1 MSDTE
6 LERALSPLRDGPV
19 PLSTAAELDEAR
31 ERLLP
36 RLRGEVRA
44 LPGVL
49 RRARRRRLA
58 LKVSAL
64 LGASALPVI
73 LVLALRAPEAA
84 PLGEGALRIEPL
96 GSSSLTWRDDGATPR
111 TLDGPSR
118 LPARGVL
125 ASGDTSEV
133 RVTTARGVRIELSRH
148 TDVDL
153 GALDVESPQNTLRVL
168 DGEVECRV
176 PPLGPGERF
185 AVTTRDA
192 EVIVHGTVFRVRTN
206 PAGSPHG
213 TCVSVTEGRVAVR
226 HTAGTVVLDP
236 GQSFGCEPP
245 ASSTPVAEATAATK
259 PEAVEPKAP
268 RRTANRVER
277 RAKEKDARASGSLEQ
292 ENQLLSGGL
301 SAERAGDCAKAIR
314 AFNELLSRYPST
326 PLAPEARGGLYRC
339 KAR

>member
-1 MSDTE
+1 MTDTE

-19 PLSTAAELDEAR
+19 PLSTAAELGEAR

-44 LPGVL
+44 LPGAL
-49 RRARRRRLA
+49 RRAHRRRLA

-64 LGASALPVI
+64 LGASALPVVI
-73 LVLALRAPEAA
+73 VLALRAPEAA

-133 RVTTARGVRIELSRH
+133 RVTTARGVRIELSRR

-153 GALDVESPQNTLRVL
+153 GALDVESRQNTLRVL

-206 PAGSPHG
+206 PAGSLHG
-213 TCVSVTEGRVAVR
+213 TCVSVTEGRVTVR
-226 HTAGTVVLDP
+226 HAEGTVVLDP
-236 GQSFGCEPP
+236 GQRFGCEPQ
-245 ASSTPVAEATAATK
+245 ASSAPVADAAPAPK

-268 RRTANRVER
+268 RRTAGRIER

-301 SAERAGDCAKAIR
+301 SAERSGNCAKAIG
-314 AFNELLSRYPST
+314 AFNELLSRYPNT

>member
-1 MSDTE
+1 MADSE

-19 PLSTAAELDEAR
+19 PLSTAAELGDAR

-49 RRARRRRLA
+49 QRARRRRLA
-58 LKVSAL
+58 LRVSGL
-64 LGASALPVI
+64 LAASALPVI
-73 LVLALRAPEAA
+73 LVLALRTPDSG
-84 PLGEGALRIEPL
+84 PLGDGALRIEPL
-96 GSSSLTWRDDGATPR
+96 GRASLTWRDDGATPR
-111 TLDGPSR
+111 PLEGPSR

-125 ASGDTSEV
+125 ATGEASEV

-153 GALDVESPQNTLRVL
+153 GALDVESRQNTLRVL

-192 EVIVHGTVFRVRTN
+192 EVVVHGTVFRVRTN
-206 PAGSPHG
+206 RAGTPYG
-213 TCVSVTEGRVAVR
+213 TCVSVTEGHVTVR
-226 HTAGTVVLDP
+226 HAQGTVALDP
-236 GQSFGCEPP
+236 GQSFGCEAP
-245 ASSTPVAEATAATK
+245 TAAAPVSEPAPAAQ
-259 PEAVEPKAP
+259 PEPVERRAP
-268 RRTANRVER
+268 RRAANRVER
-277 RAKEKDARASGSLEQ
+277 RAKDTRPSGTLEQ
-292 ENQLLSGGL
+292 QNQLLSGGL
-301 SAERAGDCAKAIR
+301 SAERAGDCTKASR
-314 AFNELLSRYPST
+314 LFNELLSRYPET
-326 PLAPEARGGLYRC
+326 LLAPEARGGLYRC

>member
-1 MSDTE
+1 MADSE

-19 PLSTAAELDEAR
+19 PLSTAAELGDAR

-44 LPGVL
+44 LPRVL
-49 RRARRRRLA
+49 QRARRRRLA
-58 LKVSAL
+58 LKITGL
-64 LGASALPVI
+64 LGASALPVV
-73 LVLALRAPEAA
+73 LVLLLRAPETS
-84 PLGEGALRIEPL
+84 PLSEGALRIEPL
-96 GSSSLTWRDDGATPR
+96 GRSSLTWRDDGATPQ

-125 ASGDTSEV
+125 ASGDASEV

-153 GALDVESPQNTLRVL
+153 GALDAGSRQNTLRVL

-192 EVIVHGTVFRVRTN
+192 EVVVHGTVFRVRTN
-206 PAGSPHG
+206 QPDALHG
-213 TCVSVTEGRVAVR
+213 TCVSVTEGHVTVR
-226 HTAGTVVLDP
+226 HAQGTVALEP
-236 GQSFGCEPP
+236 GQSFGCETLATSAPVADAAPP
-245 ASSTPVAEATAATK
+245 AKA
-259 PEAVEPKAP
+259 EAVEPKAP
-268 RRTANRVER
+268 RRVANRVER
-277 RAKEKDARASGSLEQ
+277 RTKDARPSGTLEQ

-301 SAERAGDCAKAIR
+301 SAERAGDCTR
-314 AFNELLSRYPST
+314 ATRLFGELLSRYPGT
-326 PLAPEARGGLYRC
+326 PLAPEARGGLERC
-339 KAR
+339 KGR

>member
-1 MSDTE
+1 MSDSE

-19 PLSTAAELDEAR
+19 PLSTAAELGDAR

-49 RRARRRRLA
+49 QRARRRRLA
-58 LKVSAL
+58 LKVSGL
-64 LGASALPVI
+64 LGVSALPVI

-84 PLGEGALRIEPL
+84 PLGGGALRIEPL

-125 ASGDTSEV
+125 ASGDTSAV
-133 RVTTARGVRIELSRH
+133 RVTTARGVRIELSRR

-153 GALDVESPQNTLRVL
+153 GALDVESRQNTLRVL

-206 PAGSPHG
+206 PPGALHG
-213 TCVSVTEGRVAVR
+213 TCVSVTEGHVTVR
-226 HTAGTVVLDP
+226 HAQGTVGLDP
-236 GQSFGCEPP
+236 GQSFGCETRATP
-245 ASSTPVAEATAATK
+245 APVSEAIPAPK
-259 PEAVEPKAP
+259 REVVEPKAP
-268 RRTANRVER
+268 RRTAGRVER
-277 RAKEKDARASGSLEQ
+277 RAKDTRPSGTLEQ

-301 SAERAGDCAKAIR
+301 SAERAGDCAKASR
-314 AFNELLSRYPST
+314 SFNELLSRYPNT